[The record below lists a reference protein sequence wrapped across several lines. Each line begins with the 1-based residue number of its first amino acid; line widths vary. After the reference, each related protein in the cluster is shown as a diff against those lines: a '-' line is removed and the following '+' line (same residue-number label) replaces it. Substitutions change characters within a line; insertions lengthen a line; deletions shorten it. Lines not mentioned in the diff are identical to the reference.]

1 MSNYEIITQ
10 VLDEQ
15 GVFYRNDVIDNEL
28 ISSIQYV
35 TVIIELENRFQI
47 SFPEK
52 YLNGSLLT
60 SISELD
66 KIITEIKDNIYSC

>member
-15 GVFYRNDVIDNEL
+15 GVFYREDVIDTEL

-35 TVIIELENRFQI
+35 TIIIELENRFQI

-60 SISELD
+60 AISELD

>member
-15 GVFYRNDVIDNEL
+15 GVFYRDDIIDTEL

-35 TVIIELENRFQI
+35 TIIIELENRFQI

-60 SISELD
+60 TISQLD
-66 KIITEIKDNIYSC
+66 KIITEIKENIYSC

>member
-15 GVFYRNDVIDNEL
+15 GVFFRDDIIDTEL

-35 TVIIELENRFQI
+35 TIIIELENRFQI

-60 SISELD
+60 TISQLD
-66 KIITEIKDNIYSC
+66 KIITEIKENIYSC

>member
-1 MSNYEIITQ
+1 MSNYEIIKQ

-35 TVIIELENRFQI
+35 TIIIELENRFQI

-60 SISELD
+60 TISELD
-66 KIITEIKDNIYSC
+66 KIMTEIKENIYSC